1 MMHYKN
7 KIRAIVIF
15 FLSVSSSIYA
25 YTREDLETWRTQ
37 SAYAALAID
46 AAAAATI
53 LGITDGAV
61 KDVLEFTLRNSM
73 DTNTCQIN
81 HVLSA
86 ALEKD
91 PSWFCLNLLTTV
103 AVCRSY
109 LQQQSQEKQLKKI
122 LAPLLPQILTTILC
136 AITTKNLPGKKYT
149 MIRRLLRV
157 LIATTTRT
165 ATDVVAEKLVPSRET
180 SRWYTNPAYILC
192 SHLMKAIT
200 TETLGA
206 IVAQGIQEDKKQLA

>member
-7 KIRAIVIF
+7 KIKAIFIF
-15 FLSVSSSIYA
+15 FLSVSSSIHA

-37 SAYAALAID
+37 SAYASIAID
-46 AAAAATI
+46 AAEAATI
-53 LGITDGAV
+53 LGIADGAAN
-61 KDVLEFTLRNSM
+61 DVLRCTLRYPMATNS
-73 DTNTCQIN
+73 CRIN

-91 PSWFCLNLLTTV
+91 PSWLCLSLFAIV
-103 AVCRSY
+103 ATRFNSRY
-109 LQQQSQEKQLKKI
+109 PSQERTLKEVLK
-122 LAPLLPQILTTILC
+122 PLLSQVITTILC
-136 AITTKNLPGKKYT
+136 AVTAKKLPGKKYT

-165 ATDVVAEKLVPSRET
+165 TANVVAEKLVPSTYDRGHW
-180 SRWYTNPAYILC
+180 SKNPMYILC
-192 SHLMKAIT
+192 SYLMDAIV